1 MSATGPVGAGPAG
14 EPTVPVAVAGPGG
27 PVTVAACRIPAR
39 IDAPDPAVAE
49 RAVREAVAAGARL
62 VVLPEL
68 TVCGYAFADAAEARA
83 AAEPLDGP
91 TVRRFAALSAET
103 GCVVVAGLAELGA
116 DGRVYDTAVVVEDGV
131 LRASY
136 RKVHLWDREREL
148 FTPGD
153 APPPVVATAAGR
165 VAPLVCYDLE
175 FPEWV
180 RRAAED
186 GAEIVAA
193 PVNWPWRPTPD
204 GQDPLEVAKVRA
216 VAGTYRVH
224 VVAADRCGTERGVAW
239 FGAAVVADA
248 DGNLVAGPGGP
259 PPGEPGLLTAVLD
272 PARARDK
279 HLTGHNH
286 VLRDRRPELYRETAP
301 DTEGAPPWPA

>member
-1 MSATGPVGAGPAG
+1 MH
-14 EPTVPVAVAGPGG
+14 G

-39 IDAPDPAVAE
+39 IDAPDPSIAE
-49 RAVREAVAAGARL
+49 RAVREAVAGGARL

-68 TVCGYAFADAAEARA
+68 TVCGYVFADAAEARA

-91 TVRRFAALSAET
+91 TVARFAALSADP
-103 GCVVVAGLAELGA
+103 GCVLVAGLAELGA
-116 DGRVYDTAVVVEDGV
+116 DGRVYNTAVVVEGGR
-131 LRASY
+131 LRAAY

-153 APPPVVATAAGR
+153 AAPPVVATAAGR
-165 VAPLVCYDLE
+165 IAPMVCYDLE

-193 PVNWPWRPTPD
+193 PVNWPWRRTPD

-216 VAGTYRVH
+216 VAGAYRVH
-224 VVAADRCGTERGVAW
+224 VVAADRCGTERGVTW
-239 FGAAVVADA
+239 FGAACVADA
-248 DGNLVAGPGGP
+248 DGDLLAGPGGP
-259 PPGEPGLLTAVLD
+259 PPGEPGVLLATLD
-272 PARARDK
+272 PAQARDK
-279 HLTGHNH
+279 RLNDNNH
-286 VLRDRRPELYRETAP
+286 VLRDRRPELYRDPVPAP
-301 DTEGAPPWPA
+301 DGAPARPV

>member
-1 MSATGPVGAGPAG
+1 MSSD
-14 EPTVPVAVAGPGG
+14 G

-39 IDAPDPAVAE
+39 IDAPDPALAQ
-49 RAVREAVAAGARL
+49 RAVREAAGRGARL
-62 VVLPEL
+62 AVLPEL
-68 TVCGYAFADAAEARA
+68 TVCGYAFHDAAEARA

-91 TVRRFAALSAET
+91 TVGRFAALSGDL
-103 GCVVVAGLAELGA
+103 GCVVVAGLAELGD
-116 DGRVYDTAVVVEDGV
+116 DGRVYNSAVVVEDGV

-136 RKVHLWDREREL
+136 RKAHLWDREREL
-148 FTPGD
+148 FTPGA

-165 VAPLVCYDLE
+165 IAPLVCYDLE

-193 PVNWPWRPTPD
+193 PVNWPRRPTPD

-216 VAGTYRVH
+216 VAGAYRVH
-224 VVAADRCGTERGVAW
+224 VVAADRCGTEREVAW
-239 FGAAVVADA
+239 FGTPVVADA
-248 DGNLVAGPGGP
+248 DGDVLAGPGGP
-259 PPGEPGLLTAVLD
+259 PADAPLVLTAVLD

-279 HLTGHNH
+279 FLTPRNH
-286 VLRDRRPELYRETAP
+286 VLRDRRPELYRETPP
-301 DTEGAPPWPA
+301 DPDPGGAPPWPA